1 MFCVKG
7 CNPLR
12 VAQPLG
18 VGVAGHEKEKLIPLL
33 NEYAYVG
40 SGVKSP
46 ETCMRIGTCHRKTME
61 KGEKFYI
68 SVLLRTLFL
77 SCLSNNTP
85 MFSFFTVDPVIYV
98 ASPAWHWSF
107 VISNWVFH

>member
-1 MFCVKG
+1 MPVAKLGTKVFCVEG

-12 VAQPLG
+12 VAQRLG

-33 NEYAYVG
+33 HEYAHVG
-40 SGVKSP
+40 LGVKSP
-46 ETCMRIGTCHRKTME
+46 ETCMRIGTCHRETME

-77 SCLSNNTP
+77 SYLSNNTP

-98 ASPAWHWSF
+98 ASPAWH
-107 VISNWVFH
+107 